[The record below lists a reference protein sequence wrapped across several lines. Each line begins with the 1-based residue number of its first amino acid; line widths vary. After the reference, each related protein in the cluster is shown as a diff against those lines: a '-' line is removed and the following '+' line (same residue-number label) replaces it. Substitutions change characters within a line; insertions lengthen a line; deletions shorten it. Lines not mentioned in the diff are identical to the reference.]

1 MGYRRN
7 GQSTARERLRGAVA
21 ASRHQIARI
30 RGRID
35 RGQRESAPRQ
45 RARRVELRGVTA
57 HYKGVAALS
66 SINLTIAE
74 GEFFSLL
81 GPSGC
86 GKTTTFNIIIIG
98 GFAEPD
104 KEDGLIQGRSA
115 RRIPAHRRPVSLSL
129 PWLSSSA
136 PTCC

>member
-1 MGYRRN
+1 MALQTEWSVDGKGAHKGAPSPLPATKSPGSAGASTGANVNRRQDS
-7 GQSTARERLRGAVA
+7 GRVA
-21 ASRHQIARI
+21 
-30 RGRID
+30 
-35 RGQRESAPRQ
+35 
-45 RARRVELRGVTA
+45 VELRGVTA
-57 HYKGVAALS
+57 YYKGVAALS
-66 SINLTIAE
+66 SLDLTIAE

-86 GKTTTFNIIIIG
+86 GKTTTLNIIG

-104 KEDGLIQGRSA
+104 EGDVLIQSRSV